1 MAFYVNSNAS
11 LKEALESQN
20 SKTDII
26 ITGSFELTEYAR
38 VNNKTVTIVSDGLAE
53 HIISMNSAYNFQVRD
68 GGNLILGD
76 GSPLTMSGG
85 VVGIINVVDSG
96 SLVVNNGMTIINAPD
111 KPARFA
117 LSLTG
122 ANVTG
127 TINGGY
133 IKGYVALDVRN
144 GAKITEIRNGEFI
157 GETSALTVSGAGA
170 KIEKITGGVFY
181 GKTNVA
187 VKTESSIL
195 LEPGLNDDKGIAR
208 FCGKDGVIA
217 NDDSLLI
224 LPLGYEISTQTESVN
239 GIDGAEFKYLT
250 RAYDSS
256 INVHFPAVCYSKEGV
271 YEYTVRETS
280 VSGNGWI
287 TDPREYPVI
296 ITVTDD
302 GNGKLT
308 AHTEYP
314 QGVPEFV
321 NKYEPKSV
329 CVRLIA
335 TKTAIGA
342 PLKDGQFEF
351 GVFDEHGNKV
361 TAASNYR

>member
-1 MAFYVNSNAS
+1 
-11 LKEALESQN
+11 
-20 SKTDII
+20 
-26 ITGSFELTEYAR
+26 
-38 VNNKTVTIVSDGLAE
+38 
-53 HIISMNSAYNFQVRD
+53 MNSAYNFQVRD

-76 GSPLTMSGG
+76 GSPFTMSGE
-85 VVGIINVVDSG
+85 VVGIINVTDSG
-96 SLVVNNGMTIINAPD
+96 SLIVNDGVTIINAPD

-117 LSLTG
+117 LSLSG

-133 IKGYVALDVRN
+133 IKGYVAIDVKN
-144 GAKITEIRNGEFI
+144 GAKITEIKKGEFI
-157 GETSALTVSGAGA
+157 GEISALSVSGAGS

-181 GKTNVA
+181 GKNDA
-187 VKTESSIL
+187 AIKTESSIL
-195 LEPGLNDDKGIAR
+195 LEPGLNDDNGIAR
-208 FCGKDGVIA
+208 FWGKDGVIA

-224 LPLGYEISTQTESVN
+224 LPLGYEMSAQTEPVS

-256 INVHFPAVCYSKEGV
+256 INVHFPEVCYSKAGV
-271 YEYTVRETS
+271 YEYTIRETS

-287 TDPREYPVI
+287 TDSREYPVI

-302 GNGKLT
+302 GNGRLT
-308 AHTEYP
+308 ASTEYP
-314 QGVPEFV
+314 NGVPEFV
-321 NKYEPKSV
+321 NKYEPTSV

-335 TKTAIGA
+335 TKIAIGA

-361 TAASNYR
+361 ATATNRN